1 MSDKQYFWYLSFISG
16 VLYSVPMIIFI
27 FSTNFIQYDS
37 FFDVILSL
45 LFALLYLLVLFS
57 FGPIFVFFFK
67 LVCGNY
73 TYTLID
79 ANFNKNLLLNYPK
92 AIKLYHITLEK
103 MEDFSPTNKFKKL
116 IDKENKK
123 FIYSNLAICYNELSD
138 KENRDKYLEKF
149 LEFFPENKRELRKDN
164 IIRKY
169 HFNKEVKKITF
180 EKRVIKICSRI
191 LVVTYILCL
200 VISFIKPAYPNI
212 KFIAGTDDLTLAN
225 SIQEFLTSYNSPTVR
240 IKDGTIYKISLYNVS
255 DKVARAKAVELA
267 DSMFASQDFTIY
279 SGVRFNKNK
288 KRYEK
293 NMNRSYRKTINMLSS
308 VSDCKVDI
316 DIKPA
321 SMSIPDV
328 KANVI
333 IDVYE
338 NANQKA
344 IEKIVK
350 NLLVRGIAG
359 LTEDNI
365 KVTFNNIADNQS
377 SDTHYPISTL
387 IYYDLAREFYRN
399 GLFNKA
405 RIMLFEAQDRE
416 PHYMNSIVALEKMQE
431 LNKEIKKYPNDYQLY
446 IQRGDLE
453 NVDEYS
459 LFIDES
465 SITSDYYSAIID
477 YEKALELNPNAYEVF
492 EKLGHAYEN
501 CGYQKAPGYRLEKT
515 DYEYTKAI
523 ENYEKAIKYCKNS
536 DCDYLYQ
543 KIADIYRKN
552 NNIQKAIEY
561 YSMIKDLY
569 PTYSDNDIPIPD
581 GKSLFQI
588 DAGYYSTPALELARL
603 NAKLGYYDKSLDI
616 LNNSLEKLKTK
627 NDIQEAKNLIFLYN
641 WKAKHYK
648 KAFKNGNDCSAFI
661 CRVMTFELIQ
671 K

>member
-1 MSDKQYFWYLSFISG
+1 MNNKQYFWYLSFIIG
-16 VLYSVPMIIFI
+16 VLYSVPMNIFFFSTIFI
-27 FSTNFIQYDS
+27 RYDA
-37 FFDVILSL
+37 FFDVILSS
-45 LFALLYLLVLFS
+45 LFALLYILVLLS
-57 FGPIFVFFFK
+57 FGPIFMFFFK
-67 LVCGNY
+67 LVSGDYAY
-73 TYTLID
+73 TFID
-79 ANFNKNLLLNYPK
+79 ANLNKNLFYNYPK

-103 MEDFSPTNKFKKL
+103 MGEFSSTNKFKKL
-116 IDKENKK
+116 IYKENRK
-123 FIYSNLAICYNELSD
+123 FCYLSLAISYNELSD
-138 KENRDKYLEKF
+138 KVNRDKYLEKF
-149 LEFFPENKRELRKDN
+149 LEFFPENKRELKKES

-169 HFNKEVKKITF
+169 HFNKEAKKISS
-180 EKRVIKICSRI
+180 EKRVIKIFSKI
-191 LVVTYILCL
+191 LVVTFILCL
-200 VISFIKPAYPNI
+200 VISFIKPSYPDI
-212 KFIAGTDDLTLAN
+212 KFIAETDDLTLAN
-225 SIQEFLTSYNSPTVR
+225 DVQEFIAEHNISTVR
-240 IKDGTIYKISLYNVS
+240 IKDGTIYKIGLYNVS
-255 DKVARAKAVELA
+255 ESNVRMKAVELA

-293 NMNRSYRKTINMLSS
+293 NLNRSYRKTINMLIS
-308 VSDCKVDI
+308 VLDCKVDI
-316 DIKPA
+316 KVA
-321 SMSIPDV
+321 SMSMPA

-365 KVTFNNIADNQS
+365 KVTFNKIADNQS
-377 SDTHYPISTL
+377 SEANYPISTL

-399 GLFNKA
+399 GLFNQA

-416 PHYMNSIVALEKMQE
+416 PHYMSSIVALEKMQE

-453 NVDEYS
+453 NIDEYS

-465 SITSDYYSAIID
+465 SITSDYYSAIKD
-477 YEKALELNPNAYEVF
+477 YEKALDLNPNAYEVF
-492 EKLGHAYEN
+492 EKLGWAYEN
-501 CGYQKAPGYRLEKT
+501 CGYQKAPGYKLEKT

-543 KIADIYRKN
+543 KIANIYRKN

-569 PTYSDNDIPIPD
+569 PTDSNHAIPTPD
-581 GKSLFQI
+581 G
-588 DAGYYSTPALELARL
+588 YYLTPALELARL
-603 NAKLGYYDKSLDI
+603 NAKLGNYDKSLEI
-616 LNNSLEKLKTK
+616 LNDSLDKLKTK

-641 WKAKHYK
+641 WKTKHYK
-648 KAFKNGNDCSAFI
+648 KAFESANDCSAFI
-661 CRVMTFELIQ
+661 CRAIGFRLF
-671 K
+671 

>member
-1 MSDKQYFWYLSFISG
+1 MNNKQYFWYLSFIIG
-16 VLYSVPMIIFI
+16 VLYSVPMCIFF
-27 FSTNFIQYDS
+27 FSTIFIQYNS

-45 LFALLYLLVLFS
+45 LFVPLYIIALLS
-57 FGPIFVFFFK
+57 FGPIFMFFFK
-67 LVCGNY
+67 LISGDYVY
-73 TYTLID
+73 TFID
-79 ANFNKNLLLNYPK
+79 ANFNKNLLFNYPK

-103 MEDFSPTNKFKKL
+103 MGEFSSANKFKNL
-116 IDKENKK
+116 IYKENKK
-123 FIYSNLAICYNELSD
+123 FCYLSLAISYNKLSD
-138 KENRDKYLEKF
+138 KENRDKYLDKY
-149 LEFFPENKRELRKDN
+149 LEFFPENKRELKKDN

-191 LVVTYILCL
+191 LVVTFILCL

-279 SGVRFNKNK
+279 SGVCFNKNK

-293 NMNRSYRKTINMLSS
+293 NLNRSYRKTINMLSS

-399 GLFNKA
+399 GLFNQA

-416 PHYMNSIVALEKMQE
+416 PHYMSSIVALEKMQE

-477 YEKALELNPNAYEVF
+477 YEKALELNPKAYEVF

-501 CGYQKAPGYRLEKT
+501 CGYQKALGYRLEKT

-543 KIADIYRKN
+543 KIANIYRKN
-552 NNIQKAIEY
+552 NNIQKAVEY
-561 YSMIKDLY
+561 YSMIKNLY
-569 PTYSDNDIPIPD
+569 PTSSNNDIPIPE
-581 GKSLFQI
+581 GKPLFQI
-588 DAGYYSTPALELARL
+588 ADGYYSMPVLELARL
-603 NAKLGYYDKSLDI
+603 NAKLGNYDKSLDI
-616 LNNSLEKLKTK
+616 LNNSLDKLEQKSDK
-627 NDIQEAKNLIFLYN
+627 QEAQNLIFLYN

-648 KAFKNGNDCSAFI
+648 KAFESANNCSAFV
-661 CRVMTFELIQ
+661 CRLLSF

>member
-1 MSDKQYFWYLSFISG
+1 M
-16 VLYSVPMIIFI
+16 
-27 FSTNFIQYDS
+27 
-37 FFDVILSL
+37 
-45 LFALLYLLVLFS
+45 
-57 FGPIFVFFFK
+57 
-67 LVCGNY
+67 
-73 TYTLID
+73 
-79 ANFNKNLLLNYPK
+79 
-92 AIKLYHITLEK
+92 
-103 MEDFSPTNKFKKL
+103 
-116 IDKENKK
+116 
-123 FIYSNLAICYNELSD
+123 
-138 KENRDKYLEKF
+138 
-149 LEFFPENKRELRKDN
+149 
-164 IIRKY
+164 
-169 HFNKEVKKITF
+169 
-180 EKRVIKICSRI
+180 
-191 LVVTYILCL
+191 
-200 VISFIKPAYPNI
+200 
-212 KFIAGTDDLTLAN
+212 
-225 SIQEFLTSYNSPTVR
+225 
-240 IKDGTIYKISLYNVS
+240 
-255 DKVARAKAVELA
+255 
-267 DSMFASQDFTIY
+267 
-279 SGVRFNKNK
+279 
-288 KRYEK
+288 
-293 NMNRSYRKTINMLSS
+293 
-308 VSDCKVDI
+308 
-316 DIKPA
+316 
-321 SMSIPDV
+321 
-328 KANVI
+328 
-333 IDVYE
+333 
-338 NANQKA
+338 
-344 IEKIVK
+344 
-350 NLLVRGIAG
+350 
-359 LTEDNI
+359 
-365 KVTFNNIADNQS
+365 
-377 SDTHYPISTL
+377 
-387 IYYDLAREFYRN
+387 
-399 GLFNKA
+399 
-405 RIMLFEAQDRE
+405 
-416 PHYMNSIVALEKMQE
+416 ALEKMQE

-477 YEKALELNPNAYEVF
+477 YEKALELNPKAYEVF

-581 GKSLFQI
+581 SKSLFQI
-588 DAGYYSTPALELARL
+588 DAGYYSMPALELARL

>member
-1 MSDKQYFWYLSFISG
+1 MNNKQYFWYLSFIIG
-16 VLYSVPMIIFI
+16 VLYSVPMNIFFFSTIFI
-27 FSTNFIQYDS
+27 RYNS

-45 LFALLYLLVLFS
+45 IFALLYIIALLS
-57 FGPIFVFFFK
+57 FGPIFMFFFK
-67 LVCGNY
+67 LVSGDY
-73 TYTLID
+73 TYTFID
-79 ANFNKNLLLNYPK
+79 ANFNKNLLFNYPK
-92 AIKLYHITLEK
+92 AIELYHITLEK
-103 MEDFSPTNKFKKL
+103 MGEFSSTNKFKKL
-116 IDKENKK
+116 IYKENRK
-123 FIYSNLAICYNELSD
+123 FCYLSLTISYNKLSD

-149 LEFFPENKRELRKDN
+149 LDFFPENKREIKKEK
-164 IIRKY
+164 IIKKY

-191 LVVTYILCL
+191 LVVTIIMCL
-200 VISFIKPAYPNI
+200 VISFIKPAYPDI
-212 KFIAGTDDLTLAN
+212 KFIAVTDNLTLAN
-225 SIQEFLTSYNSPTVR
+225 DVQEFITDYNSPTVR
-240 IKDGTIYKISLYNVS
+240 IKDGVLYKIGIYNVS
-255 DKVARAKAVELA
+255 ESNARMKAVELA

-293 NMNRSYRKTINMLSS
+293 NLNRSYRKTINMLSS

-316 DIKPA
+316 NIKPA

-328 KANVI
+328 KANIV
-333 IDVYE
+333 IDVDE

-350 NLLVRGIAG
+350 NLLIRGIGG

-365 KVTFNNIADNQS
+365 KVTFNKIADNQS
-377 SDTHYPISTL
+377 SEANYPISTL

-399 GLFNKA
+399 GLFNQA

-416 PHYMNSIVALEKMQE
+416 SHYMSSIVALEKMQE

-477 YEKALELNPNAYEVF
+477 YEKALDLNPNAYEVF
-492 EKLGHAYEN
+492 EKLGWAYEN
-501 CGYQKAPGYRLEKT
+501 CGYQKAPGYKLEKT

-543 KIADIYRKN
+543 KIANIYRKN
-552 NNIQKAIEY
+552 NNIQKAVEY

-569 PTYSDNDIPIPD
+569 PTSSNNAIPIPN
-581 GKSLFQI
+581 KSLFQI
-588 DAGYYSTPALELARL
+588 DAGYYSMPALELARL
-603 NAKLGYYDKSLDI
+603 NAKLGNYDKSLEI
-616 LNNSLEKLKTK
+616 INNSLDKLKTK

-648 KAFKNGNDCSAFI
+648 KAFENANDCSAFI
-661 CRVMTFELIQ
+661 CRTISFRLF
-671 K
+671 